1 LNLDSKNIVKMAQ
14 DIISDGL
21 NQIMNAKRAGK
32 RELEIRRVSKVLIGV
47 LELMKKDGHIEY
59 SLEGDEKKP
68 VVKIKIIKLNE
79 CRAIKPRYFVQVEEI
94 DRYLRRFLPSRKIG
108 ELAITT
114 NVGIVTHKVAYEKNV
129 GGSLIA
135 YFY

>member
-1 LNLDSKNIVKMAQ
+1 MAQ

-32 RELEIRRVSKVLIGV
+32 RELVIRRISKVLIGV

-59 SLEGDEKKP
+59 TVGGEKEKP
-68 VVKIKIIKLNE
+68 TVEIKIIKLNV
-79 CRAIKPRYFVQVEEI
+79 CRAIKPRYFVDVDAI
-94 DRYLRRFLPSRKIG
+94 DRYLRRFLPSRKMG
-108 ELAITT
+108 ELIITT
-114 NVGIVTHKVAYEKNV
+114 NAGIITHKEAYEKNA
-129 GGSLIA
+129 GGSLLA